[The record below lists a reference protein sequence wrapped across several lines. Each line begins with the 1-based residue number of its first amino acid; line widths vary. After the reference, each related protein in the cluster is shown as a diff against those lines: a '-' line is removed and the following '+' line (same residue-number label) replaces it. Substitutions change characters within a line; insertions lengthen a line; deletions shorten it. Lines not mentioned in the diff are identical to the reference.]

1 MYKYFVSFH
10 GFSLTL
16 LSFCLLSHC
25 PPNILV
31 GIHLQV
37 MDLVN
42 LPEGEHLTLFP
53 IFIII
58 TLELVH

>member
-1 MYKYFVSFH
+1 MYEYFVSFH

-16 LSFCLLSHC
+16 LSFCLFSHC
-25 PPNILV
+25 PNILV

-42 LPEGEHLTLFP
+42 LPEGEHLTLLP